1 MLKGGILLAAYNVRR
16 PTRDLDAEAVS
27 AVVSMDHLR
36 HVVADIVE
44 VAADDGIEFDVESLS
59 IREIREEVEYPG
71 LRVRMRAGLAD
82 WRGVTAWDVSTG
94 DPIVPAP
101 HKIPLPRVHGEDIVV
116 LGYRPETTIAE
127 KGVSILERGVTST
140 RWRDYVDIVQLFEN
154 FDIDV
159 RALQSSSRA
168 VAEFRR
174 VRLRPVAPVLAGYGS
189 ASQRKWAAWRRKE
202 GLEDVCGEPGPPP
215 HDIDVLVIGKADR
228 ADLCEAA
235 DRASARLG
243 IEVNPVVRSANQW
256 ADPEDGLVKQIKAS
270 AHAAVLDSPELAGA

>member
-1 MLKGGILLAAYNVRR
+1 MTDPAVIYRAIQGRARSEASSSGRRPATEMLLTRHLLESFLDRLTKTDHAEDFVLKGGILLAAYNVRR

-44 VAADDGIEFDVESLS
+44 VEADDGIEFDVESLS
-59 IREIREEVEYPG
+59 IREIREEVAYPS
-71 LRVRMRAGLAD
+71 LRVRMRAGLAN
-82 WRGVTAWDVSTG
+82 WRGVTAWDISTG

-101 HKIPLPRVHGEDIVV
+101 HKTRLPRIHGEDIVV

-154 FDIDV
+154 FDIDA
-159 RALQSSSRA
+159 RALQSSLRA

-174 VRLRPVAPVLAGYGS
+174 VRLRPIAPVLAGYGS
-189 ASQRKWAAWRRKE
+189 ASQPKWAAWRRKE
-202 GLEDVCGEPGPPP
+202 GLEDVCAE
-215 HDIDVLVIGKADR
+215 
-228 ADLCEAA
+228 
-235 DRASARLG
+235 RLDDQ
-243 IEVNPVVRSANQW
+243 VAHVAQLLDPVVGQ
-256 ADPEDGLVKQIKAS
+256 G
-270 AHAAVLDSPELAGA
+270 

>member
-1 MLKGGILLAAYNVRR
+1 MTDPAVIYRAIQGRARSEASSSGRPPATEMLLTRHLLESFLDRLTKTDHAEDFVLKGGILLAAYNVRR

-36 HVVADIVE
+36 QVVADIVE

-59 IREIREEVEYPG
+59 IREIREEVEYPS
-71 LRVRMRAGLAD
+71 LRVRMRAGLAT

-101 HKIPLPRVHGEDIVV
+101 HKIRLPRVHGEDIVV

-174 VRLRPVAPVLAGYGS
+174 VRLRAVAPVLAGYGS
-189 ASQRKWAAWRRKE
+189 ASQPKWAAWRRKE
-202 GLEDVCGEPGPPP
+202 GLEDVCAERL
-215 HDIDVLVIGKADR
+215 DDQV
-228 ADLCEAA
+228 
-235 DRASARLG
+235 ARVAQLLD
-243 IEVNPVVRSANQW
+243 PVFGWR
-256 ADPEDGLVKQIKAS
+256 
-270 AHAAVLDSPELAGA
+270 